1 MTDLSHEGAHKFWK
15 EYPDPMIYRV
25 VSFMESVEDWTL
37 DGEPELEAAIA
48 QLAEALSHA
57 GNYDIGNEDDFI
69 NLACH
74 IKSARNLRLLQTLDT
89 AHPGAASK
97 LLIHAEE
104 VSRSSDDIPG
114 LFLRR
119 NIVFERLRLL
129 GRVFAPDR
137 FALVIK
143 ALEGEDEG

>member
-15 EYPDPMIYRV
+15 DYDDPMIYRV
-25 VSFMESVEDWTL
+25 VSFMEGVEDWTL
-37 DGEPELEAAIA
+37 DGEPDLEAAIEK
-48 QLAEALSHA
+48 LGEALSES
-57 GNYDIGNEDDFI
+57 GNYDLGNEEEFI
-69 NLACH
+69 QLACH
-74 IKSARNLRLLQTLDT
+74 IKSARNLRLLQSLDT

-104 VSRSSDDIPG
+104 SSLSNDDVPG

-143 ALEGEDEG
+143 ALESEDEY

>member
-1 MTDLSHEGAHKFWK
+1 MVDLNHEGAHKFWK
-15 EYPDPMIYRV
+15 DYDDPMIYRV
-25 VSFMESVEDWTL
+25 VAFMEGVEDWTL
-37 DGEPELEAAIA
+37 DGDPGLEAAIEK
-48 QLAEALSHA
+48 LGEALSQA
-57 GNYDIGNEDDFI
+57 GNYDLGHEDEFI

-74 IKSARNLRLLQTLDT
+74 IKSARNLRLLQAIDT

-104 VSRSSDDIPG
+104 NSASNDDVPG

-143 ALEGEDEG
+143 ALEGDDDY